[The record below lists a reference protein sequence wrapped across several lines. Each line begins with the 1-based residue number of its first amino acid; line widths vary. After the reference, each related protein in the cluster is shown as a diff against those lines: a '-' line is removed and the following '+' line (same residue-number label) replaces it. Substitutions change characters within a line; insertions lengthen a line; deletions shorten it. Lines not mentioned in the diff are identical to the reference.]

1 MQLKK
6 IRMSTGLESK
16 IMNKMLVDHSSGID
30 VCELGR
36 YLNSAWCKINTS
48 KLTILKRIRNKN
60 VIQTEL

>member
-36 YLNSAWCKINTS
+36 YLMWCKINTS

-60 VIQTEL
+60 AIQTEL